1 MGLILVHN
9 DYRWASKYLFLL
21 AQFFMRINVDVTDAL
36 SLLIAINAAVE
47 DGI

>member
-21 AQFFMRINVDVTDAL
+21 AHFFMRIDIDLTDAL
-36 SLLIAINAAVE
+36 SLLVAINVAVE
-47 DGI
+47 AGI